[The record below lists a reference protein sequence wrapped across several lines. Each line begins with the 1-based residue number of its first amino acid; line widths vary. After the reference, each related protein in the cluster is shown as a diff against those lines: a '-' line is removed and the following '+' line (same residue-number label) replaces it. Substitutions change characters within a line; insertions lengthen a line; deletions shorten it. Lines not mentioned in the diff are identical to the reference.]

1 MLEINVFYTFSIETY
16 LSICTQIRFFDFWED
31 KYMKNYRIKLNEYQM
46 NIFNKQDFNGDK
58 QCKLQSLLAYIIKH
72 SIDNTLTKSTNKLY
86 AMYIRHHRSIS
97 LSYFNGGILLVFP

>member
-1 MLEINVFYTFSIETY
+1 
-16 LSICTQIRFFDFWED
+16 
-31 KYMKNYRIKLNEYQM
+31 MKNYRIKLNEYQM

-97 LSYFNGGILLVFP
+97 LSYFKKLVNVLIDLKLLVRLGRKLIVL